1 MSQRTWEVRV
11 NAVWNSNT
19 QLVFA
24 VNVLKGNE
32 DLPKKERKRA
42 LYLVRAEKDINSIPV
57 SKGQIWEIAG
67 KYDASPEKLAFGDG
81 FSKLRYTIKA
91 VHLRC
96 LKPRTGDEFI
106 RFVDESSEFKG
117 IGPDKACEIW
127 LRHGQSVFEH
137 VRNDDYSQFDFLSP
151 LTARRFIKA
160 CQKYATIEYAERL
173 SSLGFKSSV
182 IQKIIKFHGVS
193 SVEAIHG
200 NPYIGLTFGMTFNE
214 IDNIARNPSTFGIDN
229 PADARRL
236 AAAVEFL
243 VNKER
248 DKGHT
253 VTPREMLYKDLRALL
268 GSRELAI
275 QALDTGALSSQIR
288 VSEYGLHA
296 FAPLVM
302 EHFIAQEAITL
313 ANVDN
318 SWAGVHELSYVAAV
332 SELQSELQIELTPMQ
347 ENAIKAGMLKEIF
360 LLTGGAGTG
369 KTTVLNA
376 LFKAL
381 NGIGYKIYPM
391 ALAGRAAEC
400 IKQATG
406 HGAQTIHSAIRRG
419 MIRDGD
425 KAVVVIDE
433 ASMLDIPLLFQLMH
447 KTPANTRYIFVVDPN
462 QLPPIGF
469 GLVLHDFVRANCLPH
484 VELDVVKR
492 SSSETGIP
500 EFTDLIKDG
509 IVPEQLTYKN
519 ITFHPTNKDDLVE
532 KAVDL
537 MERYFGE
544 AIVIAPSNS
553 RVTAINRECQF
564 ALNPAGTPILKPELD
579 GFVDKYKF
587 IMRKYDPVI
596 FTRNIW
602 DKDVQNGTMGQLVDT
617 ERTKD
622 SYGVVITSWDKQ
634 VEIDDELLEE
644 MSPAYGITLHRAQ
657 GSQFERIILVVD
669 SSRMIDRS
677 WIYTALTRAKVHVD
691 IIGYEDAFVKAI
703 KAPPHFTKRRTF
715 LWQLLNNPDFK
726 TAALPS

>member
-32 DLPKKERKRA
+32 DLPKEERKRA
-42 LYLVRAEKDINSIPV
+42 LYLVRAEKGINSIHV
-57 SKGQIWEIAG
+57 SKGQIWEIVG
-67 KYDASPEKLAFGDG
+67 KYDASPELLAFGDG
-81 FSKLRYTIKA
+81 FSKLRYTIRA
-91 VHLRC
+91 THLRC
-96 LKPRTGDEFI
+96 LKPRTGEEFI

-117 IGPDKACEIW
+117 IGPDKAREIW
-127 LRHGQSVFEH
+127 LMHGQSVFEH

-173 SSLGFKSSV
+173 ISLGFNSSV
-182 IQKIIKFHGVS
+182 IEKIIKFHGVS
-193 SVEAIHG
+193 SIEVVCD
-200 NPYIGLTFGMTFNE
+200 NPYIGLTFGMSFND
-214 IDNIARNPSTFGIDN
+214 IDNIARNPNTFGIDN

-253 VTPREMLYKDLRALL
+253 VTPREMFYKDLRVLL

-275 QALDTGALSSQIR
+275 QALDTCALSSQIK

-302 EHFIAQEAITL
+302 EHFIAQEATTL

-318 SWAGVHELSYVAAV
+318 LWTDTHELFYTAAV
-332 SELQSELQIELTPMQ
+332 SEIKSELQIELTPMQ
-347 ENAIKAGMLKEIF
+347 ENAVKMGMLKEIF
-360 LLTGGAGTG
+360 LLTGGVGTG
-369 KTTVLNA
+369 KTIVLNA

-381 NGIGYKIYPM
+381 RGLGYKIYPM
-391 ALAGRAAEC
+391 ALSGRVAEC

-406 HGAQTIHSAIRRG
+406 HRAQTIHSAIRRD
-419 MIRDGD
+419 MIGDAD

-433 ASMLDIPLLFQLMH
+433 ASMLDTPLLFQLMY
-447 KTPANTRYIFVVDPN
+447 KTPANTRYIFVGDSN
-462 QLPPIGF
+462 QLPPVSF

-492 SSSETGIP
+492 PIVDTGIP
-500 EFTDLIKDG
+500 EFMGLIKDG

-544 AIVIAPSNS
+544 AIVIAPSIS
-553 RVTAINRECQF
+553 RVTAINRECQV
-564 ALNPAGTPILKPELD
+564 ALNPAGIPILNPELD
-579 GFVDKYKF
+579 GFVDKHKF
-587 IMRKYDPVI
+587 IVRKYDPVI

-622 SYGVVITSWDKQ
+622 SYGIVITNRDKQ
-634 VEIDDELLEE
+634 VEVDDELLEE
-644 MSPAYGITLHRAQ
+644 MNPAYGISLHHAQ
-657 GSQFERIILVVD
+657 GSQFERIIVVVD

-677 WIYTALTRAKVHVD
+677 WVYTALTCAKAHVD

-703 KAPPHFTKRRTF
+703 KAPPYFTKRRTF

-726 TAALPS
+726 TAALPP